1 MRDKLHIAT
10 REHYDEVRKLKGIEP
25 LIDPDFDIE
34 IHLRKQIQ
42 DELWGDDQTN
52 MLHRRNFFLWVW
64 EHKMHICEETGT
76 FLGAHMSAEFMS
88 HILTRGA
95 HVEMWNDPRNI
106 NILTPDSHRK
116 WETGKREKM
125 KIWNKNR
132 EIIAQLK
139 SDYSK
144 YKTYQ
149 TYQTEQRAEQIDEP
163 TLKKELI
170 AFCHFLWTDNNDAEL
185 VDEYLKHRKD
195 ANSTGETKRNQ
206 GTTDREKTDVFHS

>member
-1 MRDKLHIAT
+1 MRDKIHIAT

-42 DELWGDDQTN
+42 DDLWGSDQTN
-52 MLHRRNFFLWVW
+52 ILHRRNFFLWIW

-76 FLGAHMSAEFMS
+76 FLGAQMSAEFMS

-125 KIWNKNR
+125 KIWDKNK
-132 EIIAQLK
+132 ETIAQLK
-139 SDYSK
+139 SDYAK

-149 TYQTEQRAEQIDEP
+149 TFP
-163 TLKKELI
+163 TDQPELKTK
-170 AFCHFLWTDNNDAEL
+170 WTDEAIHKWYDENIGDEGNPYNRGWFYGATWMRDEL
-185 VDEYLKHRKD
+185 LKNK
-195 ANSTGETKRNQ
+195 
-206 GTTDREKTDVFHS
+206 

>member
-1 MRDKLHIAT
+1 MKDKIQITT

-52 MLHRRNFFLWVW
+52 ILHRRNFFLWVW

-76 FLGAHMSAEFMS
+76 FLGAQMSAEFMS

-125 KIWNKNR
+125 KIWDKNK
-132 EIIAQLK
+132 ETIAQLK
-139 SDYSK
+139 SDYAK

-149 TYQTEQRAEQIDEP
+149 TFPKDRTERIYEAKLRE
-163 TLKKELI
+163 ELI
-170 AFCHFLWTDNNDAEL
+170 KFYKWENTTEPGPYKRYAKTVAEIPEL
-185 VDEYLKHRKD
+185 IDEYLKERK
-195 ANSTGETKRNQ
+195 KC
-206 GTTDREKTDVFHS
+206 